1 MIEGEIKLKNVMS
14 KFLMLLVL
22 FLSETVVGGL
32 TSTEAVT
39 LTTIDVDVTDPS
51 SVLQFSLS
59 FGCQAPDNDECWYF
73 SFKPTKKELIVK

>member
-1 MIEGEIKLKNVMS
+1 MLTREHTVIEGEIKLKSVMS

-39 LTTIDVDVTDPS
+39 LTTIDIDVTDSS

-59 FGCQAPDNDECWYF
+59 FGCQAQDPDEGWYF
-73 SFKPTKKELIVK
+73 LSK